1 MQKKTVTVCLRMTK
15 ECKKIRLSAE
25 ALDEEATV
33 KINGK
38 AVTDKEDYLSDI
50 IPLNDGD
57 TEVVV
62 EVTSR
67 NGKVTKSYSVIIK
80 REDAEDQ
87 KMVQVNFSLV
97 GDEKHGK
104 DAHTWRRFWLNQV
117 KCSIPEGS
125 TAKYV
130 TEMML
135 LNNDIPFSI
144 RNGNYVTE
152 INGLKEFDNGR
163 DPGWMY
169 AVNGI
174 IR

>member
-1 MQKKTVTVCLRMTK
+1 MMVIQKLLLKLLPEMEK
-15 ECKKIRLSAE
+15 L
-25 ALDEEATV
+25 
-33 KINGK
+33 
-38 AVTDKEDYLSDI
+38 
-50 IPLNDGD
+50 
-57 TEVVV
+57 
-62 EVTSR
+62 
-67 NGKVTKSYSVIIK
+67 TKSYSVIIK

-117 KCSIPEGS
+117 KCSISEGS

-152 INGLKEFDNGR
+152 INGLKEFDNGP
-163 DPGWMY
+163 DFTDGCMQ
-169 AVNGI
+169 
-174 IR
+174 